1 VTHLRKMMLEELE
14 RRNYSEE
21 TTRRYLRFV
30 ERFAQHF
37 GKSPDK
43 LGPDHLRT
51 YQVYL
56 LKQRK
61 LEPGSVEN
69 HVAALRFLFVRT
81 LQRHE
86 FRQFIPYPKVRR
98 KLPKILSREEVAR
111 LIDASSSLFERTL
124 LMVLYGT
131 GMRRAEIARLKIA
144 DIDSLRMI
152 LHVVDG
158 KGHKD
163 RDLPLSPALLETLR
177 AHWRWLK
184 PRTYLFP
191 SRLHRDREQPIT
203 DKIVWRVC
211 TEAAK
216 RAGIRKAVSPH
227 LVRHTW
233 ATHLLEAGTDLR
245 TIQLLLGHED
255 LEVTARYLHLS
266 EQHLHQVAN
275 PIEELKLASVDRSSR
290 LYHRPLRP

>member
-14 RRNYSEE
+14 RRNYSQA

-43 LGPDHLRT
+43 LSPDHIRT
-51 YQVYL
+51 YQAYL
-56 LKQRK
+56 LKVRK

-69 HVAALRFLFVRT
+69 HVAALRFFFVHT
-81 LQRHE
+81 LHRHE
-86 FRQFIPYPKVRR
+86 FRQFLPYPKTRR

-111 LIDASSSLFERTL
+111 LIDASNSLFERTL

-131 GMRRAEIARLKIA
+131 GMRRSEVAR
-144 DIDSLRMI
+144 
-152 LHVVDG
+152 
-158 KGHKD
+158 
-163 RDLPLSPALLETLR
+163 LETLR

-184 PRTYLFP
+184 PRVYLFP

-203 DKIVWRVC
+203 DKIVWRAC

-216 RAGIRKAVSPH
+216 RAGIRKRVTPH
-227 LVRHTW
+227 LVRHSW

-266 EQHLHQVAN
+266 EQRLHQVAN
-275 PIEELKLASVDRSSR
+275 PIEELKLASVDQCSR
-290 LYHRPLRP
+290 AYHRPRRS